1 MPVAAHAQRHLYQ
14 RPQPVSSCLGLT
26 WPPCHTVTMSWSR
39 EGFTAISSPGEYTT
53 KYSNIKTIDYEASL
67 TNLQR
72 ENATLRQENEKVKQ
86 VVAL

>member
-1 MPVAAHAQRHLYQ
+1 
-14 RPQPVSSCLGLT
+14 
-26 WPPCHTVTMSWSR
+26 MSWSR